1 MCDLEV
7 RPPLLEHSKDL
18 RLRVQEI
25 RSLSIELRS
34 HAQIQQKCKASCN
47 TLVPA
52 RDDVILSHA
61 HITCSFLVVR
71 QAAAVMQLVV
81 ALFFRSSGTRDQ
93 ERIPVTV
100 TNFSTSTQTQSV
112 EAADIE
118 APCHHG
124 WCLRSLPI
132 TKRGCLL
139 LQYLMQ
145 SCACWGTRTV
155 EDMCYEIQRT
165 CNGADS

>member
-1 MCDLEV
+1 MVVFLDGNECHDVHGQMCDLEA

-25 RSLSIELRS
+25 RSLIIELQY
-34 HAQIQQKCKASCN
+34 HAQIQQKCD

-81 ALFFRSSGTRDQ
+81 ALFCRSSGNRDQ
-93 ERIPVTV
+93 ERIKVTV

-112 EAADIE
+112 
-118 APCHHG
+118 
-124 WCLRSLPI
+124 
-132 TKRGCLL
+132 
-139 LQYLMQ
+139 
-145 SCACWGTRTV
+145 
-155 EDMCYEIQRT
+155 
-165 CNGADS
+165 